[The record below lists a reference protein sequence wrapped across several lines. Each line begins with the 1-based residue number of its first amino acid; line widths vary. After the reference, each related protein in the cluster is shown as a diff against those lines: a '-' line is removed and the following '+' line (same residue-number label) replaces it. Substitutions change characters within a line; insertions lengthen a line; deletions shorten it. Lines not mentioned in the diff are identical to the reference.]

1 MDAQRHGHPWHIGMS
16 LIAVLAMLA
25 AACAVE
31 DSTDQSDD
39 QPSDVVEERD
49 VVEPSEPEAV
59 EQDPLGQIVF
69 TEQDCAEEILRF
81 GDHLDEMDAILA
93 SLVASLDAG
102 QLSQA
107 DSDHGHLSGHVIVA
121 LDLHES
127 WHDYCEHVQR
137 MRDCAGSRLPPL
149 LAKAAA
155 AGR

>member
-1 MDAQRHGHPWHIGMS
+1 MP

-31 DSTDQSDD
+31 DSTDQSND

-102 QLSQA
+102 QL
-107 DSDHGHLSGHVIVA
+107 LT
-121 LDLHES
+121 
-127 WHDYCEHVQR
+127 
-137 MRDCAGSRLPPL
+137 
-149 LAKAAA
+149 
-155 AGR
+155 